1 MSDAAIV
8 NDALAKLGGVDATTI
23 TAIARMILGL
33 DGLEKS
39 GKTHFSL
46 TAPDPIGYISLD
58 MGLEGVV
65 HKFKHKRIQVF
76 EYDVPLPTPDDA
88 EPVDYLKL
96 WGEVRRTYTSLLITK
111 EVRTVVVDTG
121 TELWELNRLARFG
134 KLSNIKPHHY
144 GPVNAEY
151 RQLIKLAFNSDKNL
165 IIIHR
170 LKDQYINDKRTGELE
185 RAGFKDTGF
194 QVQCNAL
201 VYFDEEEGE
210 FKLKVT
216 DSRHNP
222 NVRELELSGS
232 MVDFGVLS
240 SMVMG

>member
-1 MSDAAIV
+1 MTNI
-8 NDALAKLGGVDATTI
+8 NDALSKLGGVDANTI
-23 TAIARMILGL
+23 TTVPRMILGL

-58 MGLEGVV
+58 VGLEGVI

-76 EYDVPLPTPDDA
+76 EYDIPLPTPDEA
-88 EPVDYLKL
+88 EPVDYLKI
-96 WGEVRRTYTSLLITK
+96 WGEVRRTYTSLLNTK
-111 EVRTVVVDTG
+111 EVKTMVVDTG

-144 GPVNAEY
+144 GPVNAEH
-151 RQLIKLAFNSDKNL
+151 RQLIKAAFNSNKNL
-165 IIIHR
+165 ILIHR
-170 LKDQYINDKRTGELE
+170 LKDQYVNDKRTGELE
-185 RAGFKDTGF
+185 RAGFSGTGF
-194 QVQCNAL
+194 QVQCNARAWW
-201 VYFDEEEGE
+201 DDDEGE
-210 FKLKVT
+210 FKLTVT

-222 NVRELELSGS
+222 KVRGLELSGG
-232 MVDFGVLS
+232 MVDFGILG

>member
-1 MSDAAIV
+1 MKTQ
-8 NDALAKLGGVDATTI
+8 DALSKLGGVDATTI
-23 TAIARMILGL
+23 TTVPRMILGL

-58 MGLEGVV
+58 IGLEGVI
-65 HKFKHKRIQVF
+65 HKFNHKRIQVF
-76 EYDVPLPTPDDA
+76 EFEIPLPTPDEA

-96 WGEVRRTYTSLLITK
+96 WGEVRRTYQSLLDCK
-111 EVRTVVVDTG
+111 SVRSVIVDTG
-121 TELWELNRLARFG
+121 TKLWALNRLARFG
-134 KLSNIKPHHY
+134 KLSNVKPHHY

-151 RQLIKLAFNSDKNL
+151 EGLINKAKSTDKNL
-165 IIIHR
+165 ILIHQLR
-170 LKDQYINDKRTGELE
+170 DKYVNDKRTDEVE
-185 RAGFKDTGF
+185 RSGFKNTGF
-194 QVQCNAL
+194 EVQANA
-201 VYFDEEEGE
+201 VSWWDEEEGG

-222 NVRELELSGS
+222 KVRGLELSGG
-232 MVDFGVLS
+232 MVDFEILS